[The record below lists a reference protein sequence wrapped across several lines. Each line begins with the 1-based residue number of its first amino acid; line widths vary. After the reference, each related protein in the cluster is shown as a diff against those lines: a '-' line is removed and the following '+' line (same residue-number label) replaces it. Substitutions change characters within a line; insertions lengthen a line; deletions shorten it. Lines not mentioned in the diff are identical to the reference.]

1 MCLEFDSQCCTT
13 QVEDSLQ
20 LYLPSFKG
28 REDSVTN
35 LEDYWPVLSKF
46 SGTSNWPS
54 TSIILPGDVVVRI
67 YSNFSLSNILDISV
81 GGYR

>member
-1 MCLEFDSQCCTT
+1 MEFDSQCCTT

-20 LYLPSFKG
+20 LYLPSIKG
-28 REDSVTN
+28 REDSVTA

-54 TSIILPGDVVVRI
+54 TSIILPGDGRDATTQH
-67 YSNFSLSNILDISV
+67 Y
-81 GGYR
+81 